1 MDNLESWPD
10 RFVGREVELAR
21 LDVALTSGRTVVVA
35 AVHGLGGVGK
45 SSLAAYWAGTRP
57 HGLGPVVW
65 IRADS
70 REGVEQGL
78 AAFATRLQPAL
89 AEVLTTEALGER
101 GLQWL
106 GTHTGWLL
114 ILDNVENPADIAA
127 VRARARGGRII
138 VTGRLSMSWPADAA
152 VISLDVLDADD
163 AEELLTGL
171 VTAAGPRDLDGAADL
186 CEALGYLP
194 LAIDQAGAY
203 LAHQRFTTPRAYL
216 QLLNDQ
222 PGPTLDRAATG
233 ADAERTIARIWR
245 VTLDR
250 IAETE
255 PHAVELLRILAWYA
269 PDNVPLTLCRDE
281 ADQAR
286 GDAAIGMLLAYN
298 MITADPAGE
307 SVSIHRL
314 VQAVSRTPDPLD
326 PHRDGVAIERA
337 HTTAMNAMWRALPD
351 QKKPGSWPVWRNLLP
366 HIIALER
373 TLDDR
378 ERLLGGEHP
387 RSVAFR
393 DNFAFAYEAAGQT
406 SEVISLFERTLVDLE
421 RQLGAEHAH
430 TLAFRKNLAD
440 AYFSAG
446 RTDEAVAQFERVI
459 ADREGSL
466 GEDHLETVA
475 ARLDFARAARHLKP
489 SEAIAQ
495 YEQIVANREGLLGE
509 DHPDTVGFRRE
520 LAYTYLS
527 AWRTDEAV
535 ALFERVLADRERLL
549 GEDHPDTLRSR
560 RDLGDALIRR
570 RTSKALG
577 NERITGR

>member
-1 MDNLESWPD
+1 MSEIVTPPGMGNLESWPD

-21 LDVALTSGRTVVVA
+21 LDDALTSGRTVVVA

-45 SSLAAYWAGTRP
+45 SSLAAYWAGTRA
-57 HGLGPVVW
+57 HGLGLVVW

-70 REGVEQGL
+70 RAGVEQGL

-89 AEVLTTEALGER
+89 AEVLTVEALVER

-114 ILDNVENPADIAA
+114 ILDNVENPADIAV

-138 VTGRLSMSWPADAA
+138 VTGRLSMLWPSDAA

-171 VTAAGPRDLDGAADL
+171 VTAAGPRNLDGAADL

-194 LAIDQAGAY
+194 LAINQAGAY

-222 PGPTLDRAATG
+222 PGPTLDCAATG
-233 ADAERTIARIWR
+233 TDAERTITRIWC

-255 PHAVELLRILAWYA
+255 PYAVELLRILAWYA

-281 ADQAR
+281 TDQAR

-337 HTTAMNAMWRALPD
+337 HATAIDAMWRALPD
-351 QKKPGSWPVWRNLLP
+351 HKKPGSWPVWRNLLP

-387 RSVAFR
+387 RSLAFR
-393 DNFAFAYEAAGQT
+393 ENLAFAYESAGQT
-406 SEVISLFERTLVDLE
+406 GEVISLFERTLVDLE
-421 RQLGAEHAH
+421 RQFGAEHAH
-430 TLAFRKNLAD
+430 TLTFRKNLAD
-440 AYFSAG
+440 AYWSAG
-446 RTDEAVAQFERVI
+446 RTDEAIEQFERI
-459 ADREGSL
+459 LADRERVL
-466 GEDHLETVA
+466 GD
-475 ARLDFARAARHLKP
+475 
-489 SEAIAQ
+489 
-495 YEQIVANREGLLGE
+495 
-509 DHPDTVGFRRE
+509 DHPDTVKSRE
-520 LAYTYLS
+520 NLAHAYTNNLKAAGLY
-527 AWRTDEAV
+527 
-535 ALFERVLADRERLL
+535 ERILADRERLL
-549 GEDHPDTLRSR
+549 GAEHPDTLRCRDNLASAYFWSGRRRDAVRMFKQILADRERLLGDEHPDTLESR
-560 RDLGDALIRR
+560 RTLYHYGWGVRD
-570 RTSKALG
+570 T
-577 NERITGR
+577 